1 MCFMV
6 RFTRFPPQQRGLAC
20 IEFASREEQNIRC
33 VPVDGPGVGA
43 GDNPPGPF
51 ALSTDVRLSGEGS
64 RRTCCVCACVRAL
77 MSIGV
82 VVYGLGVVQVVRV
95 AGWLGAPEMYT
106 PTHTCTPRT
115 HTYIHHLSGEDL
127 SMVRLEPP

>member
-1 MCFMV
+1 MLLVHGCE
-6 RFTRFPPQQRGLAC
+6 
-20 IEFASREEQNIRC
+20 IEGREVSKDVLCLRARA
-33 VPVDGPGVGA
+33 GA
-43 GDNPPGPF
+43 HVNWTSD
-51 ALSTDVRLSGEGS
+51 R
-64 RRTCCVCACVRAL
+64 
-77 MSIGV
+77 IGV
-82 VVYGLGVVQVVRV
+82 VVSGLGVVQVVRV